1 MNGEHKLVLKLSRS
15 DPFVGYRDY
24 HGDDSAHVG
33 GACAGDIGEGDRGDS
48 AVRVTKLWRRN
59 LNDRIRIMLE
69 LRRELGDRLS
79 ES

>member
-24 HGDDSAHVG
+24 HGHDSAHVG
-33 GACAGDIGEGDRGDS
+33 GACAGDIGESGRGDS

-59 LNDRIRIMLE
+59 LNDSRNELE
-69 LRRELGDRLS
+69 VPS
-79 ES
+79 CWS